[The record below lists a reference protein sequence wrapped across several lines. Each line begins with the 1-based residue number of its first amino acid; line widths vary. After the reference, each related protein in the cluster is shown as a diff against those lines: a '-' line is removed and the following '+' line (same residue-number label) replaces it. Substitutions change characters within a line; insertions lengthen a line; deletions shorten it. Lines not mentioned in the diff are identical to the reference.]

1 MPQNPS
7 LMIFLHPCFFV
18 WEIPS
23 FIEAPFLFILMTDI
37 SMTLLDRVEMDRD
50 RRITRARS
58 DLLKKS
64 ITDSIDAF
72 DIEHEVKEIKGN
84 NVTWLQVKLRGED
97 AVAAANF
104 LKLKH
109 GAKVM
114 LFDVQE
120 GTTIQRAKA
129 DASGST
135 GFGMFFD
142 IGLENKHA
150 LYPLYRMR
158 DQLTNGKKIPARKLA
173 KMFGFCDG
181 FGFPVLVTEVD
192 EQSKIFVELDARV
205 VDEFATWRDDALDRV
220 LCHGETKE
228 GIERVITSS
237 GAKKEHIMVQEAG
250 FLDCII
256 TCDSRTEGAGII
268 SLIGPALSHVKFAVF
283 KAAEVNK
290 ALA

>member
-1 MPQNPS
+1 MTKISEIS
-7 LMIFLHPCFFV
+7 L
-18 WEIPS
+18 
-23 FIEAPFLFILMTDI
+23 
-37 SMTLLDRVEMDRD
+37 TLLDRIEVDRD
-50 RRITRARS
+50 RRITLARL

-64 ITDSIDAF
+64 INESIEAF
-72 DIEHEVKEIKGN
+72 DIEHTIEEIKASN
-84 NVTWLQVKLRGED
+84 TIWLKIKLRGED

-114 LFDVQE
+114 QFDVQE
-120 GTTIQRAKA
+120 GITIQRAKA
-129 DASGST
+129 DASGAT

-142 IGLENKHA
+142 IGLENKNA

-158 DQLTNGKKIPARKLA
+158 EQLATGKKVPARKLA

-181 FGFPVLVTEVD
+181 FGFPVVVTEIN
-192 EQSKIFVELDARV
+192 EESKIFVELDSRV
-205 VDEFATWRDDALDRV
+205 ADEFATWREDSVDHV

-228 GIERVITSS
+228 GIERAIANS

-256 TCDSRTEGAGII
+256 TCDARTDGKGIVA
-268 SLIGPALSHVKFAVF
+268 LIGPALSHVKLAVF
-283 KAAEVNK
+283 NAAEVKK
-290 ALA
+290 AIA